1 MTNAIYA
8 LVAVSVFGALMFWMG
23 YRLGFNNGLATW
35 RKDYRSMTTKDIKA
49 HRAIIR
55 QMETGQR

>member
-8 LVAVSVFGALMFWMG
+8 LVAVSVFGGLMLWMG

-35 RKDYRSMTTKDIKA
+35 RKDYRFMTPVDVNRHI
-49 HRAIIR
+49 AIIK
-55 QMETGQR
+55 QMKSER